1 MKKIGFI
8 LMITLTALAA
18 ESWAQP
24 AEIIPGVPLRVYN
37 CSLGGMT
44 AKVQRGSQYEL
55 YINVENPGKEVVEEV
70 EFMIQVPEGI
80 TIVKNKQM
88 VLIERVKPR
97 YIQCVNYAF
106 AISTKYAQ
114 TSIPISIWMSDDK
127 GTLKECYEASIA
139 IGSPVLDPVPVV
151 RVPERGNATAQYRV
165 LREPEEQTSGVVS
178 TARPTDEKTVVSTDE
193 DEGLQ
198 VYEVTGSSVNVRS
211 APNTSR
217 SIVDGKL
224 RKGETV
230 EGREVNSGW
239 VNIKYRG
246 KSSYV
251 AKAYLKKIEK
261 HAAEELSVVENDVS
275 VQEDVQSVPSRS
287 NRPPSSTDPSRTF
300 TGDDGSASMGGG
312 FSPGTSFAATAKPA
326 IRKYFLPSLGFQ
338 ITKNDVWG
346 LNGGFTFGLVFAE
359 NVLFATGFYWVFY
372 TSSNTDVKVEG
383 NYIRLPL
390 LVGFTMGED
399 ALTVSG
405 GIALNYVVNSR
416 GYNGWVNMSKVDDRT
431 SWSALVRISLTFFY
445 YQCNISFREDSE
457 AVHEVGICVP
467 LN

>member
-1 MKKIGFI
+1 
-8 LMITLTALAA
+8 
-18 ESWAQP
+18 
-24 AEIIPGVPLRVYN
+24 
-37 CSLGGMT
+37 
-44 AKVQRGSQYEL
+44 
-55 YINVENPGKEVVEEV
+55 
-70 EFMIQVPEGI
+70 
-80 TIVKNKQM
+80 
-88 VLIERVKPR
+88 
-97 YIQCVNYAF
+97 
-106 AISTKYAQ
+106 
-114 TSIPISIWMSDDK
+114 
-127 GTLKECYEASIA
+127 
-139 IGSPVLDPVPVV
+139 
-151 RVPERGNATAQYRV
+151 
-165 LREPEEQTSGVVS
+165 
-178 TARPTDEKTVVSTDE
+178 
-193 DEGLQ
+193 
-198 VYEVTGSSVNVRS
+198 
-211 APNTSR
+211 
-217 SIVDGKL
+217 
-224 RKGETV
+224 
-230 EGREVNSGW
+230 
-239 VNIKYRG
+239 
-246 KSSYV
+246 V

-287 NRPPSSTDPSRTF
+287 NRPPSSTVPSRTF